1 MSAEMAAA
9 AGEVQGKNGS
19 KGDGEGDS
27 RCGSDG
33 RRANSTGAGEG
44 DKEGGSGGDRKGS
57 SKVDSDR

>member
-9 AGEVQGKNGS
+9 AGEVPGKNGS

-33 RRANSTGAGEG
+33 DNV
-44 DKEGGSGGDRKGS
+44 GGQ
-57 SKVDSDR
+57 